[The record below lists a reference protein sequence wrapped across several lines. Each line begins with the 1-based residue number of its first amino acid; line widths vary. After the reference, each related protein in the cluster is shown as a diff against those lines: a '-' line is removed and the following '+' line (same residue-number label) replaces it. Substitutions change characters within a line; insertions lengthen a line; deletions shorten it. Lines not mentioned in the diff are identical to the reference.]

1 MRGQQKNIKSLT
13 ISGNIYLLHHHDDQI
28 KAAGEGDIYLYI
40 HNEEELYPVVLGE
53 YSIKGFKG
61 YFKAKIFDGKIWC
74 LLDSLDFFE
83 DRIHQFGKSDI
94 PIYNF
99 YNCQER
105 LQAQAG
111 NKLYRTYR
119 EHYSS
124 YVHESSEF
132 KGRKGNFAKKQK

>member
-13 ISGNIYLLHHHDDQI
+13 ISGNVYLLHYQDEEI
-28 KAAGEGDIYLYI
+28 KAAGVGDIYLYL
-40 HNEEELYPVVLGE
+40 HNEEELYPVVMSE

-105 LQAQAG
+105 LQEQAN
-111 NKLYRTYR
+111 NKVYRTYR
-119 EHYSS
+119 EHYST
-124 YVHESSEF
+124 YLHESSEF
-132 KGRKGNFAKKQK
+132 KGKKGNYSSRI